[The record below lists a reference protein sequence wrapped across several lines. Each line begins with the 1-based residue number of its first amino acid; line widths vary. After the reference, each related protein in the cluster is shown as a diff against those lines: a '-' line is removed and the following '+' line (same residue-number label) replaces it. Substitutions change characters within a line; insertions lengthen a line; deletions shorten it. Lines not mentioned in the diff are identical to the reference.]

1 MFYIR
6 QKILLLFITKLNIL
20 NKYNLDDFDCRKYI
34 QKSMFLFLQEIEED
48 SIKNIYNFVPYKQG
62 GYSFILK
69 KDWYFLKDTILKNTE
84 TLINITKTVP
94 HKIESLIDNYISKY
108 SNIPLNNLV
117 DKIYKNYPY
126 YTKYTQNNLQENTKE
141 VITNNTIQEN
151 TLFTIGYEGITI
163 EEYINNLIKNNIE
176 LLIDVRCNP
185 LSRKYGF
192 SKSFL
197 EKELNYWN
205 IKYIHIKELG
215 IESSLRLNL
224 DSKNL
229 QSYEV
234 LFTNYEKDLTTN
246 KTQYLDELYS
256 YFNTYN
262 NIAITCFEKDVCC
275 CHRGKIA
282 DYLLKFKNIKVKNL

>member
-1 MFYIR
+1 MGNELTTREKDYSQWYNDLVLKGGLADYSAVRGCMVIKPYGYTLWENMRDVLDRMFKETGHVNAYFP
-6 QKILLLFITKLNIL
+6 L
-20 NKYNLDDFDCRKYI
+20 
-34 QKSMFLFLQEIEED
+34 
-48 SIKNIYNFVPYKQG
+48 FVP
-62 GYSFILK
+62 
-69 KDWYFLKDTILKNTE
+69 
-84 TLINITKTVP
+84 
-94 HKIESLIDNYISKY
+94 
-108 SNIPLNNLV
+108 
-117 DKIYKNYPY
+117 
-126 YTKYTQNNLQENTKE
+126 
-141 VITNNTIQEN
+141 
-151 TLFTIGYEGITI
+151 
-163 EEYINNLIKNNIE
+163 
-176 LLIDVRCNP
+176 
-185 LSRKYGF
+185 
-192 SKSFL
+192 KSFL

-215 IESSLRLNL
+215 IDSSLRLNL

-282 DYLLKFKNIKVKNL
+282 DYLLKFKNIKLKNL